1 LGGIIIIASLV
12 GILGAFFRHRLIV
25 YLYLLIVI
33 IALIFQVYIGVKVY
47 QKASNAAQYL
57 APIWTAAT
65 SSFRANLQN
74 EVIKTS
80 IL

>member
-12 GILGAFFRHRLIV
+12 GILGAFFRHKLVV

-74 EVIKTS
+74 EVIQTS